1 MSNDDDLVT
10 FLRYAQAFE
19 LAWLSDD
26 WSGVADCFTDDAE
39 YVVHDGGPFGGGGT
53 GRDGVVAA
61 LRDST
66 RGVDRRF
73 DVRIPEILAGPVRR
87 ADGVWV
93 RYALELRRA
102 GLPELRFTG
111 TSVATV
117 TGGRIR
123 RLLDTPEPGTGM
135 RAAAF
140 VVEHDAR
147 LRPAGAPLA
156 TELATHD
163 VRDLEHAVQRSLVRC
178 YGAAKSQQDV
188 EAALAICSDD
198 FVLDTPAFGTTAR
211 GKEEARAQLG
221 LFFTA
226 FPDYRV
232 ELEGIAADGRSVA
245 CWGTAHLTFAGPLL
259 ELRPTGRTATLPFAS
274 IFACDPSAV
283 RAERFHV
290 DLATLCA
297 QIGVPLPE
305 MTAVL
310 GLPADAGASASAV
323 RAPGAV
329 AAAGGA

>member
-1 MSNDDDLVT
+1 M
-10 FLRYAQAFE
+10 
-19 LAWLSDD
+19 
-26 WSGVADCFTDDAE
+26 ADCFTDDAE
-39 YVVHDGGPFGGGGT
+39 YVVHDGGPFGAGGT

-61 LRDST
+61 LRGGT
-66 RGVDRRF
+66 QAVDRRF

-93 RYALELRRA
+93 RYALELRRV

-117 TGGRIR
+117 AGGRIR
-123 RLLDTPEPGTGM
+123 RLLDTPEPGAGM

-140 VVEHDAR
+140 LAEHEAR

-156 TELATHD
+156 AD
-163 VRDLEHAVQRSLVRC
+163 VDARDARDLEHALQRSLVR

-188 EAALAICSDD
+188 EAALAACSDD

-232 ELEGIAADGRSVA
+232 ELEGIAAEGRSVA

-259 ELRPTGRTATLPFAS
+259 DLRPTGRSATLPFVS
-274 IFACDPSAV
+274 VFACEPSAV

-297 QIGVPLPE
+297 QLGVPLAE
-305 MTAVL
+305 MNAVL
-310 GLPADAGASASAV
+310 GLAGQSAAGAAAPHV
-323 RAPGAV
+323 PGAA